1 MPEQPST
8 WQLAR
13 EILDTIAVK
22 RQEYLTRLAEF
33 MASQQSMDAS
43 ATRQQLAH
51 KLPSVADDA
60 RDTELASALSK
71 VIGEC
76 TIQALTYALL
86 MELNSSLAQTDLTQ
100 LPAER
105 LEEIA
110 MDAERPGSISASFY
124 QLLREGVHGCAEP
137 ALVHGIKISQTETIH
152 DIYRQL
158 AAKLVREI
166 ELESFRTMPQDQF
179 ADLTFGSLPDLTID
193 MVRDRHAESVESL
206 E

>member
-1 MPEQPST
+1 MSEQLST

-13 EILDTIAVK
+13 ELLDTIAVK

-33 MASQQSMDAS
+33 MATQQSMDAS

-51 KLPSVADDA
+51 KLPNVADVS
-60 RDTELASALSK
+60 RDRELASALSK
-71 VIGEC
+71 VIGESV
-76 TIQALTYALL
+76 IQALTYALL
-86 MELNSSLAQTDLTQ
+86 SELNSALAQTDLTQ

-110 MDAERPGSISASFY
+110 LDVDRPGGISASFY
-124 QLLREGVHGCAEP
+124 QLLKEGVHGCAGP
-137 ALVHGIKISQTETIH
+137 ALVHGNKISHAESTH

-166 ELESFRTMPQDQF
+166 ELESFRTMPHDQF
-179 ADLTFGSLPDLTID
+179 VDLTFGSLPDLTLD
-193 MVRDRHAESVESL
+193 MVRDRRAETAQSL